1 MTGSSWFAPRTPPMS
16 SPRAKSA
23 PPTRR
28 ASASSSRPVCSGST
42 CTTCARRSRKRAS
55 SMSTN
60 RSPIDMSLRLR
71 TLLGDH
77 PCTAALKSGA
87 IRSDL
92 VEFDFVDYSPTN
104 KGFKPMV
111 REQAFEVSEMA
122 IVTYLMAK
130 SVGKPMVLLPDVVVA
145 RFQHAYALYHA
156 RSGTL
161 TPRDLNG
168 KRVGIRSFTT
178 TTGAWLRGILAEDHG
193 VDLDS
198 IDWVTFEDAHVAEFK
213 DTTKRAPAGKQ
224 IIQMLLDGE
233 LDAVLGE
240 KLEHPDLKPLFPD
253 VGREEKFWFDS
264 HSVVPINHMIVVS
277 RQLSDTRPKA
287 VTEVHRLL
295 KESAA
300 LAPKAS
306 PQFSVEEMRRSLEMI
321 IQYAAQ
327 QALIPRALAVDELFD
342 DVTRALL

>member
-1 MTGSSWFAPRTPPMS
+1 MKM
-16 SPRAKSA
+16 
-23 PPTRR
+23 
-28 ASASSSRPVCSGST
+28 
-42 CTTCARRSRKRAS
+42 
-55 SMSTN
+55 
-60 RSPIDMSLRLR
+60 RLR

-77 PCTAALKSGA
+77 PCTKALKDGSL
-87 IRSDL
+87 RSASIEL
-92 VEFDFVDYSPTN
+92 DFVDYSPTN

-111 REQAFEVSEMA
+111 REGAFDVSEMA

-130 SVGKPMVLLPDVVVA
+130 SFGKPMVLLPDVVLA

-198 IDWVTFEDAHVAEFK
+198 IDWVTFEDAHVAEFR

-224 IIQMLLDGE
+224 IIQMLVDGE

-240 KLEHPDLKPLFPD
+240 KSDHPDLRLFFPD
-253 VGREEKFWFDS
+253 RSKEELSWFARNG
-264 HSVVPINHMIVVS
+264 VVPINHMVVVK
-277 RQLSDTRPKA
+277 QDLCEKHPEA
-287 VTEVHRLL
+287 VVEVHRMLR
-295 KESAA
+295 EAAAASSSAKAVFERQRVGYA
-300 LAPKAS
+300 L
-306 PQFSVEEMRRSLEMI
+306 SLI
-321 IQYAAQ
+321 TGYTARQG
-327 QALIPRALAVDELFD
+327 LIPRAYDVEELFD
-342 DVTRALL
+342 DVTWPLFEGMP